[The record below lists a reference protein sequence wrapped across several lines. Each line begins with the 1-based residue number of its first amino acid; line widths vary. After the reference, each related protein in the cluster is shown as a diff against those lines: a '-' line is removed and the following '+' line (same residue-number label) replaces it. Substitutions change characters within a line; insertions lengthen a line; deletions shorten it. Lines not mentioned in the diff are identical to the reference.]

1 MFPMLVFFT
10 LQQDSLIG
18 VCLQLYVM
26 QLIPNQC
33 DYVKE
38 KMLQE
43 LRLKDIEDLF
53 SDIPDEVKTTSLNL
67 PDSLTQMEVER
78 KLKNLAEKNKP
89 FPQLLS
95 FLGGG
100 IKPHY
105 IPPVVRAILNRSE
118 FYTSYTPYQ
127 AEVSQGFLQ
136 AMFEYQSII
145 TELTGMEVANCSLYD
160 GSTALGEAALMSVRV
175 TKRETIV
182 IPANIS
188 WEKKLVLINY
198 MKGAGLKV
206 EEVPYDVKTGMVNIN
221 ALAQRVSHDTA
232 CVYLENPN
240 FFGIFEEQVLKIAE
254 ITSEKNSL
262 LVVGIDPLSLG
273 ITKSP
278 GSYGA
283 DIVIGEGRSLGN
295 SMNYGGSSLGFFACR
310 KKFIRKM
317 PGRIIGL
324 TYDSDGN
331 RTFCMTLQTREQH
344 IRREKATS
352 NICTNQGLCALAAV
366 VYLSTLGS
374 KGLVELSKNNF
385 RKGQI
390 FAEKLCSLPWFKKT
404 FTGTH
409 FNEFVV
415 QSSQDVGFLNKKLL
429 EKDIQGGLPIERW
442 YPALENCLLF
452 GVTELHTQEDMDKL
466 VATIKE
472 VYHV

>member
-1 MFPMLVFFT
+1 
-10 LQQDSLIG
+10 
-18 VCLQLYVM
+18 M
-26 QLIPNQC
+26 QLVPNH
-33 DYVKE
+33 YGSVKE
-38 KMLQE
+38 AMLQE
-43 LRLKDIEDLF
+43 LGLKNMEDLF
-53 SDIPDEVKTTSLNL
+53 SDIPDEVKTTDLKLADGSPQL
-67 PDSLTQMEVER
+67 EVER
-78 KLKNLAEKNKP
+78 KLKNLAKKNKP
-89 FPQLLS
+89 FPELLS

-105 IPPVVRAILNRSE
+105 IPPVVRATLNRSE

-127 AEVSQGFLQ
+127 AEASQGFLQ
-136 AMFEYQSII
+136 AMFEYQSMI

-160 GSTALGEAALMSVRV
+160 GSTALGEAALMSARV
-175 TKRETIV
+175 TKRETII

-188 WEKKLVLINY
+188 WEKKLVLRNY
-198 MKGAGLKV
+198 VKGAGLKV
-206 EEVPYDVKTGMVNIN
+206 EEVPYDVKTGMININ
-221 ALAQRVSHDTA
+221 SLAQRVSHDTA
-232 CVYLENPN
+232 CVYVENPN
-240 FFGIFEEQVLKIAE
+240 FFGIFEQQVMKIAE
-254 ITSEKNSL
+254 ITHEKNSL

-273 ITKSP
+273 IVKSP
-278 GSYGA
+278 GSYDA

-295 SMNYGGSSLGFFACR
+295 SMNYGGSSLGIFAC
-310 KKFIRKM
+310 KKRFIRQM

-331 RTFCMTLQTREQH
+331 RAFCMTLQTREQH

-366 VYLSTLGS
+366 VYLSLLGG

-385 RKGQI
+385 RKGQM

-404 FTGTH
+404 FTGVH

-415 QSSQDVGFLNKKLL
+415 RSSQDVEFLNKKLF
-429 EKDIQGGLPIERW
+429 EKGIQGGLPIERW

-452 GVTELHTQEDMDKL
+452 GVTELHTNEDMDKL
-466 VATIKE
+466 IAAVKE